1 MKLTIYRKDN
11 RIKPKNIEAKE
22 TQESPI
28 KLMKKMCEGPH
39 KIDELN
45 DGRAKTAS
53 SGDFSSPNKA
63 LGGTLN
69 KKTAYP
75 AYWDKMR
82 EKK

>member
-1 MKLTIYRKDN
+1 MR
-11 RIKPKNIEAKE
+11 
-22 TQESPI
+22 
-28 KLMKKMCEGPH
+28 KMCEGPH